1 MKDDEGTH
9 TLLVERDEDFLA
21 ELSEY
26 LDVLG
31 SGTRLKILR
40 AIERRPKDVR
50 EISHEIETSYENTKK
65 HLDRLLRI
73 GVVRKEAGMSRP
85 TAKGVHPV
93 WKYSLVPGGME
104 GIVRSLSL
112 FGNLDLVPT
121 DAALSER
128 IAAVQEQVSEE
139 LATAVPVLML
149 LGGPDDGKV
158 FPLHGE
164 RVAVGRED
172 PAGAGGYDPVV
183 DIVLSE
189 HYAAVTRVTRPHA
202 LLTLEKGTWYL
213 EDCGSTGG
221 TVLNSVPL
229 EGRARVALDDGDLI
243 ALGKGMK
250 GARLVVTL
258 PGA

>member
-1 MKDDEGTH
+1 MKGDEGTH

-31 SGTRLKILR
+31 SGTRLRILK

-50 EISHEIETSYENTKK
+50 EISREIETSYENTKK

-93 WKYSLVPGGME
+93 WKYSVVPGGME

-112 FGNLDLVPT
+112 FGNVGLMPA

-128 IAAVQEQVSEE
+128 IAAVQGQVSEE

-172 PAGAGGYDPVV
+172 PGGEGGYDRVV
-183 DIVLSE
+183 DIVLAE
-189 HYAAVTRVTRPHA
+189 HYAAVTRVTHPHA
-202 LLTLEKGTWYL
+202 LLSLEEGVWYL

-229 EGRARVALDDGDLI
+229 EGRERVALSDGDLI
-243 ALGKGMK
+243 GLGKGMK